1 MGFTAALKRF
11 TDEVYHFYIGN
22 KINTKAQTSF
32 RYEEYWFLKKEKK
45 VDYTKENP
53 HFKLKNL

>member
-22 KINTKAQTSF
+22 KINTKAETSF
-32 RYEEYWFLKKEKK
+32 RYEEYWFLKKETMLT
-45 VDYTKENP
+45 V
-53 HFKLKNL
+53 L